1 MKDGQILSIG
11 PGDLV
16 PNALQ
21 IKHDGYR
28 LVQICAT
35 RTKTGYDL
43 IYSFAKEYTLVHF
56 RLDIPENMEIMSIS
70 NIFEPAFLYENEIV
84 DLFGVKINLISIDY
98 KGQLYRIQK
107 KTPFK

>member
-1 MKDGQILSIG
+1 MTDEQLILIG

-16 PNALQ
+16 PTALQ
-21 IKHDGYR
+21 MKNDKYR

-35 RTKTGYDL
+35 RTSTGYEL
-43 IYSFAKEYTLVHF
+43 SYSFAKGYDLVNV
-56 RLDIPENMEIMSIS
+56 RLDIAEDTEILSIS

-84 DLFGVKINLISIDY
+84 DLFGVKIKLISLDY
-98 KGQLYRIQK
+98 KGNLYRIEK

>member
-1 MKDGQILSIG
+1 MTDGQILNIG

-21 IKHDGYR
+21 IQHDGYR

-35 RTKTGYDL
+35 RTKEGFELT
-43 IYSFAKEYTLVHF
+43 YSFAKEYEISHL
-56 RLDIPENMEIMSIS
+56 RLEISEDTEVMSIS
-70 NIFEPAFLYENEIV
+70 HIFEPAFLYENEIV

-98 KGQLYRIQK
+98 KGQLYRIEK
-107 KTPFK
+107 PTPFK